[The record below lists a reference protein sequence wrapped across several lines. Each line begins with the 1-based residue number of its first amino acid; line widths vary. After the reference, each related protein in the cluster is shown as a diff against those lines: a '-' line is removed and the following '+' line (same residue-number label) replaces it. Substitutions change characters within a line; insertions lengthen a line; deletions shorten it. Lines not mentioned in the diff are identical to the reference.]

1 MVRDDDAF
9 VARMDDD
16 DDDDASRGLG
26 GGARAKRDAMADS
39 AADGFVFA
47 LDGRRRRVPYQ
58 SYDQTSPAAASS
70 ARAFFKG
77 ASRHSVPQA
86 NQMGPRAG
94 LSASRLAAQNPIS
107 SSSNTRSVVP

>member
-9 VARMDDD
+9 VARMDDDD

-47 LDGRRRRVPYQ
+47 LDGRR
-58 SYDQTSPAAASS
+58 
-70 ARAFFKG
+70 
-77 ASRHSVPQA
+77 
-86 NQMGPRAG
+86 
-94 LSASRLAAQNPIS
+94 
-107 SSSNTRSVVP
+107 